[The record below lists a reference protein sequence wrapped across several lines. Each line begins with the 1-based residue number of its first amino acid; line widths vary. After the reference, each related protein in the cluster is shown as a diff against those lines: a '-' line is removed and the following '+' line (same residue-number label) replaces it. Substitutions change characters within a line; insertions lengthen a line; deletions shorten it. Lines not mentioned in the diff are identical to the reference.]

1 MNQPPLTSD
10 VEATRAQLKTKTIGV
25 LMGGLSGEREVSFRS
40 GRNCLRALQA
50 RGYNAI
56 GIDALRDV
64 AQRLEEEEVE
74 VAFLALHG
82 RFGEDGTIQGLL
94 EMMGI
99 PYTGSGV
106 LASALGMNKI
116 AAKKVVRG
124 SGVPTPDYLE
134 IGPHDDLDGA
144 CDRVE
149 AELGLPVMLKPV
161 EEGSSLGVAKCHDR
175 AQFRSAVEKGRDAFG
190 AVFVEKFVTGTEIT
204 VGVLEQFAGS
214 TNSSAICATEDA
226 VSCRPAGP
234 GGRGFLV
241 QRALIA
247 LPILEVVPHNEFYDY
262 EAKYTEGMTDFV
274 LPARLAPDVYAE
286 AELLAVAAFKA
297 VGCRG
302 YARVDMMVDAAGTPW
317 FVEVN
322 TLPGMTDTS
331 DLPAQAL
338 AAGIS
343 YDDLVETIL
352 LTAVS

>member
-1 MNQPPLTSD
+1 MNEPTRQHD
-10 VEATRAQLKTKTIGV
+10 AEAARAYLKTKTIGV

-40 GRNCLRALQA
+40 GKNCLRALES
-50 RGYNAI
+50 RGYRAVA
-56 GIDALRDV
+56 IDALRDV
-64 AQRLEEEEVE
+64 AQRLDEEKVE

-82 RFGEDGTIQGLL
+82 RFGEDGTIQGML
-94 EMMGI
+94 ELMGI

-124 SGVPTPDYLE
+124 SGVPTPDYVE
-134 IGPHDDLDGA
+134 VDQGDDLDA
-144 CDRVE
+144 IIEEVE
-149 AELGLPVMLKPV
+149 STLGLPAILKPV

-175 AQFRSAVEKGRDAFG
+175 AELRASLENGRTEFG
-190 AVFVEKFVTGTEIT
+190 AVFVERFVTGTEIT
-204 VGVLEQFAGS
+204 VGVLEQ
-214 TNSSAICATEDA
+214 
-226 VSCRPAGP
+226 P
-234 GGRGFLV
+234 GRVL
-241 QRALIA
+241 A
-247 LPILEVVPHNEFYDY
+247 LPILELVPHNEFYDY

-274 LPARLAPDVYAE
+274 LPARLAPDVYAVAE
-286 AELLAVAAFKA
+286 ANAVAAFNA

-302 YARVDMMVDAAGTPW
+302 YARVDMMVDSAGTPW

-331 DLPAQAL
+331 DLPAQAR

-343 YDDLVETIL
+343 YEELVETIL

>member
-1 MNQPPLTSD
+1 MNQRPVTSD
-10 VEATRAQLKTKTIGV
+10 VAATRAQLKTKTIGV

-40 GRNCLRALQA
+40 GKNCLSALQA

-64 AQRLEEEEVE
+64 AQRLDEEEVE

-134 IGPHDDLDGA
+134 IGPYDDLDAA
-144 CDRVE
+144 CARVE

-161 EEGSSLGVAKCHDR
+161 EEGSSLGVSKCHDR
-175 AQFRSAVEKGRDAFG
+175 AELRWAVEKGMGAFG
-190 AVFVEKFVTGTEIT
+190 ALFVEKFVAGTEIT
-204 VGVLEQFAGS
+204 VGVLEQLGNA
-214 TNSSAICATEDA
+214 
-226 VSCRPAGP
+226 
-234 GGRGFLV
+234 
-241 QRALIA
+241 IA
-247 LPILEVVPHNEFYDY
+247 LPILELVPHNEFYDY

-274 LPARLAPDVYAE
+274 LPARLAPDIYAE
-286 AELLAVAAFKA
+286 AERLAVAAFHA

-302 YARVDMMVDAAGTPW
+302 YARVDLMVDAAGTPW

-331 DLPAQAL
+331 DLPAQAR

-343 YDDLVETIL
+343 YEDLVETIL

>member
-1 MNQPPLTSD
+1 MNQARSPDSD
-10 VEATRAQLKTKTIGV
+10 ALRAHLKTKTIGV
-25 LMGGLSGEREVSFRS
+25 LMGGLSGERDISFRS
-40 GRNCLRALQA
+40 GKNCLQALLS
-50 RGYNAI
+50 RGYHAV

-64 AQRLEEEEVE
+64 GRRLDEEKIE

-124 SGVPTPDYLE
+124 SGVPTPDYVE
-134 IGPHDDLDGA
+134 IGPDDDLDEVCG
-144 CDRVE
+144 RIE
-149 AELGLPVMLKPV
+149 AELGLPVMLKPI
-161 EEGSSLGVAKCHDR
+161 EEGSSLGVSKCKDR
-175 AQFRSAVEKGRDAFG
+175 PGLRSALRTGRQEFG
-190 AVFVEKFVTGTEIT
+190 LLFAERFVPGTEIT
-204 VGVLEQFAGS
+204 VGVL
-214 TNSSAICATEDA
+214 
-226 VSCRPAGP
+226 V
-234 GGRGFLV
+234 V
-241 QRALIA
+241 QQAPIA
-247 LPILEVVPHNEFYDY
+247 LPILELVPHNEFYDY

-286 AELLAVAAFKA
+286 AERGAVAAFNA

-331 DLPAQAL
+331 DLPAQAR
-338 AAGIS
+338 AAGLS
-343 YDDLVETIL
+343 YEDLVETIL
-352 LTAVS
+352 LTAVF